1 MPQQN
6 FGQPGQGERRDP
18 EPRHGVSEARGDTFT
33 PSYMNDFNFK
43 PSYME
48 ELEQAEGKFKPSYMG
63 ESGQGNHPTK
73 EPTGSQQRY
82 PPSGPGNFPGE
93 GRY

>member
-18 EPRHGVSEARGDTFT
+18 VPRHGVSEARGDTFT
-33 PSYMNDFNFK
+33 PSYMNFK

-48 ELEQAEGKFKPSYMG
+48 KLEQAEGKFKPSYMG